1 MVKYMKKQF
10 LYKVLFVMAI
20 LIFGACNDPIFYTIS
35 LEEKKLEPRIKG
47 SPTNF
52 AAFNSNMYVASGTE
66 VYRYEGTNPGTGR
79 GIWEETK
86 PGGGNIF
93 ALAATDKLYALC
105 AGSSGKKVL
114 MVSNEGRI
122 WNKVNELG
130 NDIIINT
137 IYAAN
142 NKLFIGA
149 GGIGKYYILSGND
162 FTTKLIDTENKMLNG
177 AAYHNGIYYLSTKDL
192 ITDNGGG
199 IYSIEESALSTE
211 ASARLLRN
219 GSFIG
224 IINTGNVVLAIT
236 RNGNLHTV
244 TPNSVDQVSGVSMG
258 NRLAT
263 GALAVWENNGNRLLL
278 AGRQDSI
285 GTTITTGYSHGYIE
299 AGIDINGAITGNF
312 DEPGKNDLSTINKG
326 DNERYRSSIGNYSS
340 NHIFQAYD
348 GTLFASTQKD
358 GVWSYRD
365 RSKGWSWNAEN

>member
-1 MVKYMKKQF
+1 MVKYMIKQF
-10 LYKVLFVMAI
+10 LYKIFFVTAI
-20 LIFGACNDPIFYTIS
+20 LTFGTCNDPIFYTIS
-35 LEEKKLEPRIKG
+35 LEEKMLEPRIKG

-52 AAFNSNMYVASGTE
+52 VAFNNNMYVASGPV
-66 VYRYEGTNPGTGR
+66 VYRYEGTNTGTGR

-86 PGGGNIF
+86 PGGGNVF

-105 AGSSGKKVL
+105 AESSSKKVL

-122 WNKVNELG
+122 WSKVNELG
-130 NDIIINT
+130 SAIINT

-142 NKLFIGA
+142 NQLFIGA

-162 FTTKLIDTENKMLNG
+162 FTTKLTDTENKMLNG
-177 AAYHNGIYYLSTKDL
+177 AAYNNGVYYLSTKDL

-199 IYSIEESALSTE
+199 IYSIEESALSTG

-236 RNGNLHTV
+236 RSGTFNTV

-263 GALAVWENNGNRLLL
+263 GALAVWESNGNRLLL

-285 GTTITTGYSHGYIE
+285 GTTVTNGYSHGYIE

-312 DEPGKNDLSTINKG
+312 DEPGKKDLSTINKG
-326 DNERYRSSIGNYSS
+326 DNERYGSSIGKYSI
-340 NHIFQAYD
+340 NHIFQAGD
-348 GTLFASTQKD
+348 GTLFVSTQKN

-365 RSKGWSWNAEN
+365 RSKGWSWNAED